1 MIFQTAF
8 IFLAFWAQMGG
19 SWAGSGLWCSIERA
33 AITALDKQSE
43 LILNGIAETKRWANF
58 GLTDNVLQET
68 NQKTVN
74 NIYLR
79 TGAKGNWAV
88 APTETATLQY
98 LAAQCPY
105 TGGTAVFEARDMLQ
119 VLGISADYDD
129 VLLCATHGIALRQK
143 PKTPTQIESIKFYPN
158 PANDYLLIEGRSEG
172 SVTITDILGR
182 IVYNQKYEGGKQV
195 VSTIAF
201 AQGIYTITFTKEG
214 SEFHTTNKLAII
226 HIH

>member
-1 MIFQTAF
+1 TSGVIYKQGSNIYSPDEVISVLT
-8 IFLAFWAQMGG
+8 GG
-19 SWAGSGLWCSIERA
+19 DDIWDTTRY
-33 AITALDKQSE
+33 
-43 LILNGIAETKRWANF
+43 LNIWVVKEIVPAPN
-58 GLTDNVLQET
+58 NVLFL
-68 NQKTVN
+68 NA
-74 NIYLR
+74 IYLR
-79 TGAKGNWAV
+79 TGAKGNWNI
-88 APTETATLQY
+88 APQEQTILAY